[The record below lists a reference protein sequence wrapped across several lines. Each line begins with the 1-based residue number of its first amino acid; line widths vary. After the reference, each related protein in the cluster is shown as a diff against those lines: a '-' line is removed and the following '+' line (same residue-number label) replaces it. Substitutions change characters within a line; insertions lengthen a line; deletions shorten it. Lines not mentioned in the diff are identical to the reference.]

1 MSFQKH
7 SCYPQSNSQKRRD
20 APERGA
26 VPRTRVTANSAS
38 GPLPFFQF
46 RPRLENIDWRRLG
59 AIDVDKVVG
68 TMDVLTLQENIMNIT
83 FCKLENEKCPYCQS
97 KVDPLLLKLIRLTQL
112 TIEYLVHCQ
121 EFLTSQLSV
130 VKERLRLSM
139 SGCEQNKQLLT
150 KQAEDIRLLKQECR
164 RRKKMVSAQQLMM
177 GQAQASHY
185 QCRFCDKAFK
195 NQAFLQ
201 SHLHRRHAADSCLA
215 RNAKAQ
221 HTHQVRFSK
230 DYEMQKINEED
241 FQKLVVSWEEE
252 EKQKLVDEMEKVKEM
267 FLKEFK
273 DLTSKNSAL
282 EYQLLEIQK
291 SNMQGELN
299 MGTQRDSPRFK
310 NYHIPSVSKIC
321 CASLSASK
329 PVARWISN
337 SQGRRQQGAES
348 VLSQATTDTLMS

>member
-97 KVDPLLLKLIRLTQL
+97 EVDPLLLKLIRLTQL

-130 VKERLRLSM
+130 VEERLRLSM

-185 QCRFCDKAFK
+185 QCRFCDKAFM

-215 RNAKAQ
+215 RNAKAQNHKLQEEINMLKEQLQFTKTQLESAQ

-241 FQKLVVSWEEE
+241 FQKLVVRWEEE

-267 FLKEFK
+267 FMKEFK

-299 MGTQRDSPRFK
+299 MDTQRDSPRFK
-310 NYHIPSVSKIC
+310 N
-321 CASLSASK
+321 
-329 PVARWISN
+329 
-337 SQGRRQQGAES
+337 
-348 VLSQATTDTLMS
+348 